1 MSDLTAPEATIA
13 RAVVVHGRVQGV
25 WFRGSCQAEAQRRKV
40 RGWVAN
46 EYDGTVR
53 AHFEGGAASVEAMV
67 EWTRHGPRHA
77 VVDRV
82 EVTVAEPEGLVGFQV
97 R

>member
-1 MSDLTAPEATIA
+1 MGTDTEVA
-13 RAVVVHGRVQGV
+13 RDVVVHGLVQGV
-25 WFRGSCQAEAQRRKV
+25 WFRGSCAAEARARGV
-40 RGWVAN
+40 RGWVTN
-46 EYDGTVR
+46 QYDGTVR
-53 AHFEGGAASVEAMV
+53 AHFEGGAASVQAMV

-82 EVTVAEPEGLVGFQV
+82 EVTVVEPEGLVGFGI

>member
-1 MSDLTAPEATIA
+1 MGTDAETA
-13 RAVVVHGRVQGV
+13 RSVVVHGLVQGV
-25 WFRGSCQAEAQRRKV
+25 FFRGSCATEARARGV
-40 RGWVAN
+40 RGWVLN

-67 EWTRHGPRHA
+67 DWTRHGPRHA

-82 EVTVAEPEGLVGFQV
+82 EVSVVEPERLTGFQV